1 MTELEHTGK
10 AQHELEHTVQSK
22 KTLLKATAFAAVL
35 ALLIFFVAIL
45 PAEFGVDPTG
55 FGKVMK
61 LTQLAGQTSSA
72 QAATTQADT
81 TKQTLPAQEDSVDI
95 SIPAGKGLEYKF
107 YLVGGDAMRYG
118 WSTKGGELLY
128 FDFHGEPQGDTTGYF
143 ESYTISTA
151 NNVRGSFTAS
161 FEGSHGWYW
170 KNKGHTD
177 IVVTLQTE
185 GSYKIIGLK

>member
-1 MTELEHTGK
+1 MNELEHTGK

>member
-35 ALLIFFVAIL
+35 AVIVFFVAIL
-45 PAEFGVDPTG
+45 PAEFGTDPTG
-55 FGKVMK
+55 LGKMMR
-61 LTQLAGQTSSA
+61 LTQLSGQTSTA
-72 QAATTQADT
+72 QAATTQVAS
-81 TKQTLPAQEDSVDI
+81 TKPTLSDQEDSVDI

-143 ESYTISTA
+143 ESYTIRTA
-151 NNVRGSFTAS
+151 NNGRGSFTAS